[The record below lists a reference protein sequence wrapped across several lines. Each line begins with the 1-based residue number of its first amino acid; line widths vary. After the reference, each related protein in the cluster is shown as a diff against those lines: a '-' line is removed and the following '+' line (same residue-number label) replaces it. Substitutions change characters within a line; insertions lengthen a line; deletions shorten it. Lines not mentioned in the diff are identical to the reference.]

1 MELAACRFV
10 GVLLPTIP
18 IVIWRG
24 DNIYP
29 KGRRIMLLL
38 RSFVGTTGL
47 MLSFYAFRL
56 MPLADA
62 SVSIVVSAVYI
73 DMFWFAFYS
82 LISCSCRSL
91 CSVYQCSWPSLLVSS

>member
-24 DNIYP
+24 DHVYP
-29 KGRRIMLLL
+29 RGRRIMLLL

-62 SVSIVVSAVYI
+62 SVRGP
-73 DMFWFAFYS
+73 F
-82 LISCSCRSL
+82 LIL
-91 CSVYQCSWPSLLVSS
+91 TPMLLNFLIF